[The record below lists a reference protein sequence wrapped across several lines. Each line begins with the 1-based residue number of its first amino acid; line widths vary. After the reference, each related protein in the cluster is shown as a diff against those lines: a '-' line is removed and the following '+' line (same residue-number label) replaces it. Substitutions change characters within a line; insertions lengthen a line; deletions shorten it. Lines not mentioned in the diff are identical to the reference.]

1 MWKENYAL
9 MRPSPIKKPQCLRNM
24 EKLAQEASG
33 LSAVLQT
40 LANPLTEK
48 KQNQY
53 FENNSST

>member
-1 MWKENYAL
+1 

-33 LSAVLQT
+33 LSAVLQI

-48 KQNQY
+48 KHNQY